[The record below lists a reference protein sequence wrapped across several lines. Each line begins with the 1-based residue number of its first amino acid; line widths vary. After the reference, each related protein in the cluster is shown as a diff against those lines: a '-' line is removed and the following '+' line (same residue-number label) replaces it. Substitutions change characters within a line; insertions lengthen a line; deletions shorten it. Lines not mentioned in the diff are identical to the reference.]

1 MFIYIV
7 EDKGI
12 ELAAMKVELIQD
24 TEEKEKIKNQL
35 GQEIEIQ
42 RSNYTQTVE
51 KLNVDIDALKAEILV
66 KNEEISSVEN
76 KSSQLGIDYQTK
88 LAESEQNNRMSI
100 DENIVKL
107 QAEINRLNQDLIEK
121 ENFVKDAESANQ
133 EYENRIAVSIVTC
146 KIYRMRAIINRG
158 LYIFYP
164 ILEGH
169 KRFFKELFFV
179 NFFPYVWLVFKSG
192 L

>member
-1 MFIYIV
+1 M

-42 RSNYTQTVE
+42 RSNYTQTIE
-51 KLNVDIDALKAEILV
+51 KLNVNIDALKAEILV

-88 LAESEQNNRMSI
+88 LAEIEQNNKMSI

-146 KIYRMRAIINRG
+146 KIYINC
-158 LYIFYP
+158 
-164 ILEGH
+164 
-169 KRFFKELFFV
+169 K
-179 NFFPYVWLVFKSG
+179 
-192 L
+192 

>member
-51 KLNVDIDALKAEILV
+51 KLNVDIDALKTEILV

-88 LAESEQNNRMSI
+88 LAEIEQNNKMSI

-107 QAEINRLNQDLIEK
+107 QAEITRLNQDLIEK

-146 KIYRMRAIINRG
+146 KIYRMRAIINRS

-164 ILEGH
+164 ILEGQ
-169 KRFFKELFFV
+169 KRFF
-179 NFFPYVWLVFKSG
+179 
-192 L
+192 